1 MEAQDE
7 RERAREREGD
17 AGFCWELITEKSSC
31 PVCKEPSDAA
41 LTFRATIAQAVSL
54 SAPVH
59 ARQAVPVT
67 RARLRSAERL

>member
-1 MEAQDE
+1 MEAQDRRE
-7 RERAREREGD
+7 RERERGTR
-17 AGFCWELITEKSSC
+17 AFCGELITEKSSC

-41 LTFRATIAQAVSL
+41 LTFRATVAQAVSL

-59 ARQAVPVT
+59 ARQAVPGT